1 MGTAASAGKST
12 DGTSVR
18 RWLRAKLIH
27 AVKNAAQS
35 AVDIIPVSTALSV
48 LTSIAGV
55 PEVAYGSSLND
66 IATQLHLPD

>member
-1 MGTAASAGKST
+1 
-12 DGTSVR
+12 
-18 RWLRAKLIH
+18 
-27 AVKNAAQS
+27 VKNAAQS

-48 LTSIAGV
+48 LTSIAGI